1 MHLPSPFNGTLLVQQ
16 SFSIQYFW
24 KKCWKKKETVVL
36 LRDFNANLLK
46 YDHHDDEVADF
57 LDTMYSKLLLPNI
70 SSPTRIT
77 STSATLIDSIFTN
90 DYDNTFTS
98 GNLVTTL
105 PDHLAQILIVA
116 IQNTTKHKEPQK
128 VHRGFSGNSEEQRY
142 YFQSPTKY

>member
-1 MHLPSPFNGTLLVQQ
+1 MNHINFCNSDN
-16 SFSIQYFW
+16 
-24 KKCWKKKETVVL
+24 
-36 LRDFNANLLK
+36 
-46 YDHHDDEVADF
+46 
-57 LDTMYSKLLLPNI
+57 
-70 SSPTRIT
+70 
-77 STSATLIDSIFTN
+77 IFTN
-90 DYDNTFTS
+90 NYKNTFKS